1 MKRSND
7 SYLWFDHRTNRGHQ
21 NAMLNVISDEDH
33 LANKTKE
40 GIKWPS
46 TTKSLMYL
54 GDRK

>member
-33 LANKTKE
+33 LVNKTKE